1 MNSESSEQGIIL
13 IVDDTPTNLG
23 SMVDCLTKSGFTV
36 WVARSG
42 QSAIKKVQYSPPDLI
57 LLDVI
62 MPEMDGFETCQR
74 LKENE
79 STKDIPVIFM
89 TALDDT
95 ESKVKGFNIGAV
107 DYITKPLQHEEV
119 LARVKTHL
127 SIRNL
132 TKKLLRE
139 IGDREKAQAELQTL
153 AQNLE
158 TRVKERTAELS
169 QTNERLEQEI
179 ADRKL
184 AEAALQQS
192 LHELK
197 LAQSQLIQS
206 EKMSALGQLVTGV
219 AHEINNPVNFI
230 YGNISYIRDYTKDLL
245 HIIKL
250 YQNNYPN
257 PSGEIEKQ
265 TEEIDLGF
273 LKEDLPKIL
282 QSMQIGADRI
292 REIVLSL
299 RHFSRQEEYE
309 MSAVNIHEG
318 IDSTLM
324 ILHNRLKFKPERP
337 AIEVIKEYTSN
348 LPPVECL
355 CGEINQVFMNI
366 LVNAIDALDEYNKKR
381 TIQEI
386 QAHPSHIMI
395 RTEVIENNKIAI
407 QISDNGPGMTEEVR
421 SRIFNP
427 FFTTKAPG
435 KGTGIGLSISW
446 QIVVEKH
453 RGSLRCFSEPGKG
466 TEFAIEIP
474 IRQESTVLAISA

>member
-1 MNSESSEQGIIL
+1 MSGEASEQGIIL

-23 SMVDCLTKSGFTV
+23 SMVDFLTKSGFTV

-62 MPEMDGFETCQR
+62 MPEMDGFETCQH
-74 LKENE
+74 LKANE

-139 IGDREKAQAELQTL
+139 IADREKAQAELQTL

-230 YGNISYIRDYTKDLL
+230 YGNISYVRDYTKDLF

-366 LVNAIDALDEYNKKR
+366 LVNAIDALDEYNKQR

-386 QAHPSHIMI
+386 QAHPNHIMI

-453 RGSLRCFSEPGKG
+453 RGSLRCISEPGKG

-474 IRQESTVLAISA
+474 IHQESTVLAISA